1 MTSATAQVPHAWTS
15 AAMAS
20 GLASS

>member
-15 AAMAS
+15 VEMAS